1 MYIFDIF
8 VPQYVDQCVS
18 TNAIINHDIAE
29 VNQID
34 WTLANVLAGNL
45 LVIVFFL
52 MCACAL

>member
-34 WTLANVLAGNL
+34 WTLANVLAGTML
-45 LVIVFFL
+45 AIVFF
-52 MCACAL
+52 